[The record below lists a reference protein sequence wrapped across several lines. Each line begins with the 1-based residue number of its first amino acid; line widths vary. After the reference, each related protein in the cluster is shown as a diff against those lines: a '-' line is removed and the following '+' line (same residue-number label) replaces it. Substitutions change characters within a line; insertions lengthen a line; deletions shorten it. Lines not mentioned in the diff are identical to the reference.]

1 MTLQELNEKINVVV
15 PCRYKAWKKKPPVPF
30 AVYYEDGSN
39 NFSADGS
46 VYVPFN
52 RITVELYADEKD
64 LELERKLQQLLSENE
79 IYWEKSSDL
88 YIESE
93 KLLMVAYS
101 FTMKGEE
108 NGKK

>member
-1 MTLQELNEKINVVV
+1 MTLQELNEKLNRIV

-30 AVYYEDGSN
+30 AVYYEDGSG

-46 VYVPFN
+46 VYVPF
-52 RITVELYADEKD
+52 THMVVELYADEKD
-64 LELERKLQQLLSENE
+64 PELEGKLQTFFDEKG
-79 IYWEKSSDL
+79 IYWEKSPDL

-101 FTMKGEE
+101 FTMKGE
-108 NGKK
+108 GHDKK